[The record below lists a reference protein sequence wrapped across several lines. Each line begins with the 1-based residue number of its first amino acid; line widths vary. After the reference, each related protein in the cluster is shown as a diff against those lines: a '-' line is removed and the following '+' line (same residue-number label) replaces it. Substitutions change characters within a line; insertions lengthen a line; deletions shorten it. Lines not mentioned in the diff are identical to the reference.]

1 VGGFSKHR
9 KKLFKIKQMNKSAKS
24 IIQFVVLLGVGLL
37 LAWLSIKSVWG
48 ERDKIADSF
57 ATANYFWVGVSVG
70 ISFLSHY
77 LRAFRWK
84 YLLKPLGYS
93 IRPANSLGA
102 VLVGYFANYGLPRM
116 GELTRCTLITKY
128 DDVPF
133 EVALG
138 TVITER
144 IVDMLLLIGIFVLT
158 LFAQFSEL
166 KNLAIEYIVDP
177 MMLKFSSIIGQPVKL
192 IIFISLLLIFC
203 IGFMLVRKK
212 LANILTGKFGNIIKG
227 FGNGLSSVK
236 DIDKKFQF
244 MALSVAIWACYFYSL
259 YACFFAFTGTSELGH
274 SECLVLLLFGTFGVV
289 FSPGGLGA
297 YPAIITALL
306 TYTYHVEKISAVAFP
321 WMAWS
326 SQFILIVVLGVVSLI
341 LLPIINKNKSDVIL

>member
-1 VGGFSKHR
+1 
-9 KKLFKIKQMNKSAKS
+9 MTKSTKS
-24 IIQFVVLLGVGLL
+24 IIQFIVLLGIGIL

-48 ERDKIADSF
+48 DRDKIADSF
-57 ATANYFWVGVSVG
+57 ATANYFWVGVSLI
-70 ISFLSHY
+70 ISLLSHV
-77 LRAFRWK
+77 LRAFRWN

-93 IRPANSLGA
+93 VKPANSLGA

-116 GELTRCTLITKY
+116 GELTRCTLVSKY

-144 IVDMLLLIGIFVLT
+144 IVDMLLLIAIFVLT

-166 KNLAIEYIVDP
+166 KTLAIEYIVDP
-177 MMLKFSSIIGQPVKL
+177 MMGKLSGISQNPVKL
-192 IIFISLLLIFC
+192 IILISLLLLVF

-212 LANILTGKFGNIIKG
+212 LAASLTGKFGNIITG
-227 FGNGLSSVK
+227 FGKGLSSVK

-244 MALSVAIWACYFYSL
+244 IVLSVAIWAAYFYSL
-259 YACFFAFTGTSELGH
+259 YACFFAFTGTSGLGH

-306 TYTYHVEKISAVAFP
+306 TATYHVEKISAVAFP

-326 SQFILIVVLGVVSLI
+326 SQFILILVLGVISLI
-341 LLPIINKNKSDVIL
+341 LLPIINKDKSDVVS